1 VTARRRRVAHVTSVH
16 PPDDARIFAKE
27 CRALAEAGYEVHLVA
42 PGATESVVDGVRL
55 HGLPRAPGRLRR
67 MTSTVIGAYRV
78 ARSLRADV
86 YHLHDPELIPA
97 GLLLRAGGAQVVYD
111 VHEHLPQ
118 QILSKPWVHVRARR
132 GLAALADRGERIAAR
147 HLSAIVAAEPH
158 VHDRLAGAARRAVTV
173 MNYPSLEEFAPAIR
187 PWDEKAM
194 EVCYVGGLTEI
205 RGAREMVRAIART
218 SGTLTLAGDFSP
230 PSLRDELESEPGWRQ
245 VAALGR
251 VGRPEVAATM
261 GRARAGLVVLKP
273 VPKYLEATAT
283 KLFEYMAAG
292 IPVIASD
299 FPSWRA
305 ILDRHDSG
313 VCVDPDDPQAIAA
326 AIQRMLDDDE
336 TGSRMGGNGRRAVEQ
351 LYGWDGERDKL
362 LALYEELERDAPR
375 G

>member
-1 VTARRRRVAHVTSVH
+1 
-16 PPDDARIFAKE
+16 
-27 CRALAEAGYEVHLVA
+27 
-42 PGATESVVDGVRL
+42 
-55 HGLPRAPGRLRR
+55 
-67 MTSTVIGAYRV
+67 M
-78 ARSLRADV
+78 
-86 YHLHDPELIPA
+86 
-97 GLLLRAGGAQVVYD
+97 
-111 VHEHLPQ
+111 
-118 QILSKPWVHVRARR
+118 
-132 GLAALADRGERIAAR
+132 
-147 HLSAIVAAEPH
+147 
-158 VHDRLAGAARRAVTV
+158 
-173 MNYPSLEEFAPAIR
+173 
-187 PWDEKAM
+187 
-194 EVCYVGGLTEI
+194 
-205 RGAREMVRAIART
+205 
-218 SGTLTLAGDFSP
+218 
-230 PSLRDELESEPGWRQ
+230 
-245 VAALGR
+245 
-251 VGRPEVAATM
+251 
-261 GRARAGLVVLKP
+261 VLKP